1 MTQFGKILAVLT
13 TCLSVA
19 FLGFAFATRV
29 GGPNWERQAD
39 VLENYYI
46 EKTSSNTGGV
56 TYTVKNR
63 LTQEA
68 AKQGSKVLPEVLL
81 AAYDDEGKKLSDK
94 ITNLAPVLP
103 QLETRLK
110 EVKSLQDL
118 DLKAMDQR
126 RKELEKSFVD
136 VVKQI
141 QDLSVEGGKVAQEAL
156 TIWNEGELRREDVA
170 RLRHHLEELEV
181 DHFQTQ
187 EQKKRLLDELSRL
200 RGVQARLQRRHQQLE
215 SAAPYEEKT
224 Q

>member
-1 MTQFGKILAVLT
+1 MTQIGKILAVLT
-13 TCLSVA
+13 SFLSVA
-19 FLGFAFATRV
+19 FLGFAFAARV
-29 GGPNWERQAD
+29 GGPNWEGQAE
-39 VLENYYI
+39 VLENYYV
-46 EKTSSNTGGV
+46 EKTSSNTGV

-63 LTQEA
+63 VTQEVV
-68 AKQGSKVLPEVLL
+68 KQGSKVLPEVVF
-81 AAYDDEGKKLSDK
+81 AAYDDERKKLSEK
-94 ITNLAPVLP
+94 IQNLEPVLP

-110 EVKSLQDL
+110 DVKAHQDV

-126 RKELEKSFVD
+126 RQELEKSFVE

-156 TIWNEGELRREDVA
+156 TIWSEGELRREDVA
-170 RLRHHLEELEV
+170 RLKNHLEELEV

-200 RGVQARLQRRHQQLE
+200 RGVLARLQRRHQQLQ
-215 SAAPYEEKT
+215 SAAAYEEKS

>member
-13 TCLSVA
+13 TLLSVA
-19 FLGFAFATRV
+19 FLGFAFAARV
-29 GGPNWERQAD
+29 GGPNWEGQAEA
-39 VLENYYI
+39 LENYYV
-46 EKTSSNTGGV
+46 EKTSSNTGV

-63 LTQEA
+63 VTQEVV
-68 AKQGSKVLPEVLL
+68 KKDSKVLPEVVF
-81 AAYDDEGKKLSDK
+81 AAYDDEGKKLRDK
-94 ITNLAPVLP
+94 IENLAPELP
-103 QLETRLK
+103 RLEKGLK
-110 EVKSLQDL
+110 EVKALQDV

-126 RKELEKSFVD
+126 RNELEKSFVE

-156 TIWNEGELRREDVA
+156 TSWSEGELRREDVA
-170 RLRHHLEELEV
+170 RLRNHLEELEV

-200 RGVQARLQRRHQQLE
+200 RGVLARLQRRHQQLQ